1 MLAPSR
7 ANMISTGMLM
17 IRVMISTP
25 MGSAPGNATRVKK
38 IDQARVDPIGAEMTA
53 LKIVASRAE
62 AVRTSPVLLRTNS
75 RLVDPVVAMNPPGA
89 GSSTGETQL
98 DRQSER

>member
-1 MLAPSR
+1 MLAPSS

-17 IRVMISTP
+17 IPAMTSTP
-25 MGSAPGNATRVKK
+25 MGSAPGNATSVKK

-53 LKIVASRAE
+53 LKIVAWRAE

-75 RLVDPVVAMNPPGA
+75 RLVDPVVAMDPPGQA
-89 GSSTGETQL
+89 SLLKQL
-98 DRQSER
+98 ENAA